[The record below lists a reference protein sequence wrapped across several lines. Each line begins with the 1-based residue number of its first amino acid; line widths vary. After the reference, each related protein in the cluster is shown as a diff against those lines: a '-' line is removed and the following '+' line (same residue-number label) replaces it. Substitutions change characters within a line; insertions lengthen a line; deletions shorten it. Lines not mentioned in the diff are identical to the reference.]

1 MEQVRLYEY
10 AVILQP
16 KEDKDG
22 VVVEEGKVLVAPQT
36 VLARDDRQA
45 GVLAARAIPEEE
57 IEKLDRIT
65 VVVRPFV

>member
-1 MEQVRLYEY
+1 MQTLRLYEY

-22 VVVEEGKVLVAPQT
+22 NVVEEGKILVDPAT
-36 VLARDDRQA
+36 VLARDDQQA

-57 IEKLDRIT
+57 IDKLDRIT
-65 VVVRPFV
+65 VVVRPFA